1 MMGNYSLDWVELMLR
16 VKICGITNLEDASLA
31 LRLGVHALGFV
42 LAASPRQV
50 APETVRDIVRAI
62 PPLVQTV
69 GVFVNESPSRVRE
82 IMAFCGLDLAQ
93 LHGDESPDDCEAI
106 TPRAIKAIRL
116 RDETNLAV
124 AETYRDKVRAVLLD
138 SYVKGR
144 RGGTG
149 TTLDWDLAAR
159 GLKLGIP
166 VILAGGLNPGNVR
179 RAVSA
184 VRPFAIDVNSGVEER
199 PGKKSPALVDR
210 LMEIV
215 RNMHAGAMGHE

>member
-1 MMGNYSLDWVELMLR
+1 MLR
-16 VKICGITNLEDASLA
+16 VKICGITSLEDASLA
-31 LRLGVHALGFV
+31 VGLGVHALGFV
-42 LAASPRQV
+42 FARSPRQV
-50 APETVRDIVRAI
+50 SPEAVRHIVRGI

-69 GVFVNESPSRVRE
+69 GVFVNESPSRVKE

-93 LHGDESPDDCEAI
+93 LHGDESPDDCEAL
-106 TPRAIKAIRL
+106 TPRAIKALRL
-116 RDETNLAV
+116 RDELSLAA
-124 AETYRDKVRAVLLD
+124 AESYRGKVRAVLLD

-159 GLKLGIP
+159 GLELGIP
-166 VILAGGLNPGNVR
+166 VILAGGLNPENVR
-179 RAVSA
+179 RAVSV

-199 PGKKSPALVDR
+199 PGRKSPALMDR

-215 RNMHAGAMGHE
+215 RNLHAGAMGDE

>member
-1 MMGNYSLDWVELMLR
+1 MLR
-16 VKICGITNLEDASLA
+16 VKICGITSLEDASLA
-31 LRLGVHALGFV
+31 VRLGVHALGFV
-42 LAASPRQV
+42 FARSPRQV
-50 APETVRDIVRAI
+50 SPEAVRNIVRGI

-69 GVFVNESPSRVRE
+69 GVFVNESPSRVKE

-93 LHGDESPDDCEAI
+93 LHGDESPDDCEAL
-106 TPRAIKAIRL
+106 TPRAIKALRL
-116 RDETNLAV
+116 RDELSLA
-124 AETYRDKVRAVLLD
+124 AAKSYRGKVRAVLLD

-159 GLKLGIP
+159 GLELGIP

-179 RAVSA
+179 RAVSV

-199 PGKKSPALVDR
+199 PGRKSPALMDR

-215 RNMHAGAMGHE
+215 RNLHAGAMGDE

>member
-1 MMGNYSLDWVELMLR
+1 MLR
-16 VKICGITNLEDASLA
+16 VKICGITSIEDASLA
-31 LRLGVHALGFV
+31 VRFGVHALGFV
-42 LAASPRQV
+42 LAPSPRQV
-50 APETVRDIVRAI
+50 SPEAARDIVRRI

-106 TPRAIKAIRL
+106 TPHAVKALRV
-116 RDETNLAV
+116 RDEMSLAV
-124 AETYRDKVRAVLLD
+124 AETYRGKVRAILLD
-138 SYVKGR
+138 TYVKGR

-159 GLKLGIP
+159 GLELGIP

-179 RAVSA
+179 KTVSV

-199 PGKKSPALVDR
+199 PGKKSPALMNR

-215 RNMHAGAMGHE
+215 RNLDAGAMGHE

>member
-1 MMGNYSLDWVELMLR
+1 MLR
-16 VKICGITNLEDASLA
+16 VKICGITSLEDASLA
-31 LRLGVHALGFV
+31 VRLGVHALGFI
-42 LAASPRQV
+42 LAPSPRQV
-50 APETVRDIVRAI
+50 SPEAVRDIVRGI

-69 GVFVNESPSRVRE
+69 GVFVNEAPSRVME
-82 IMAFCGLDLAQ
+82 IMGFCGLDLAQ
-93 LHGDESPDDCEAI
+93 LHGDESPDDCEAL
-106 TPRAIKAIRL
+106 TPRAIKALRL
-116 RDETNLAV
+116 RDESSLAV
-124 AETYRDKVRAVLLD
+124 AETYRGKVRAVLLD

-159 GLKLGIP
+159 GLELGIP

-179 RAVSA
+179 RAVSV

-199 PGKKSPALVDR
+199 PGRKSPALMDR

-215 RNMHAGAMGHE
+215 RNLHVGAMRHE

>member
-1 MMGNYSLDWVELMLR
+1 MIR
-16 VKICGITNLEDASLA
+16 VKICGMTSLEDASLA
-31 LRLGVHALGFV
+31 VRLGVHALGFIF
-42 LAASPRQV
+42 APSPRQV
-50 APETVRDIVRAI
+50 SPDAVRYIVRGI

-69 GVFVNESPSRVRE
+69 GVFVNDAPSRVRE
-82 IMAFCGLDLAQ
+82 IMGFCGLDLAQ
-93 LHGDESPDDCEAI
+93 LHGDESPDDCEAL
-106 TPRAIKAIRL
+106 TPRVIKALRL
-116 RDETNLAV
+116 KDESSLAA
-124 AETYRDKVRAVLLD
+124 AETYRGKVRAVLLD

-159 GLKLGIP
+159 ALKIGIP

-179 RAVSA
+179 RAVSV

-199 PGKKSPALVDR
+199 PGRKSPALMDR

-215 RNMHAGAMGHE
+215 RNLHMGAMRYE

>member
-1 MMGNYSLDWVELMLR
+1 MLR
-16 VKICGITNLEDASLA
+16 VKICGITSLEDASLA
-31 LRLGVHALGFV
+31 VGLGVHALGFV
-42 LAASPRQV
+42 FARSPRQV
-50 APETVRDIVRAI
+50 SPEAVRNIVRGI

-93 LHGDESPDDCEAI
+93 LHGDESPDDCEAL
-106 TPRAIKAIRL
+106 TPRAIKALRL
-116 RDETNLAV
+116 RDELSLAA
-124 AETYRDKVRAVLLD
+124 AESYRGKVRAVLLD

-159 GLKLGIP
+159 GLELGIP
-166 VILAGGLNPGNVR
+166 VILAGGLNPENVR
-179 RAVSA
+179 RAVSV

-199 PGKKSPALVDR
+199 PGRKSPALMDR

-215 RNMHAGAMGHE
+215 RNLHAGAMGDE